1 MAEPARWIDLL
12 DPTRDEL
19 LAAAPVELDSRALDQ
34 LLAPHVAGREP
45 RPALEG
51 RRNYVLGV
59 LLAPVA
65 EPEHDRLFY
74 QEVDFVFTAGCLLT
88 VRKTPTG
95 DPPFEP
101 AAVRDVLASHA
112 SRSAAD
118 AVHSLIDEVAER
130 YLEAIESLDDEIDE
144 LEEQIEEWPSERV
157 RTRLSALRHDLLH
170 LRVTL
175 APTRDAVRRVVDGR
189 LDAGG
194 REVFPRAVELS
205 FADTYDKLL
214 RAAESLDLARDL
226 LASARDHQQARI
238 AHEQNEVV
246 KKLTVTA
253 SLLLLP
259 TFIVGVYGQ
268 NFEHM
273 PELDWGL
280 GYWFSWTVIIVS
292 TLAQLA
298 FFRWKRW
305 L

>member
-19 LAAAPVELDSRALDQ
+19 LAAAPVELDSRALNQ
-34 LLAPHVAGREP
+34 LLAPHVPGREP

-51 RRNYVLGV
+51 RHDYVLGV

-65 EPEHDRLFY
+65 EPARDRFFY
-74 QEVDFVFTAGCLLT
+74 QEVDFVLTADCVVT
-88 VRKTPTG
+88 VRKTPAG
-95 DPPFEP
+95 DRPFEP
-101 AAVRDVLASHA
+101 DAIREVFASRA

-118 AVHSLIDEVAER
+118 AAHALVDEVAER
-130 YLEAIESLDDEIDE
+130 YLDLAEILDDEIDE
-144 LEEQIEEWPSERV
+144 LEEQIDEWPMERV
-157 RTRLSALRHDLLH
+157 RARLSELRHDLLH
-170 LRVTL
+170 VRGTL
-175 APTRDAVRRVVDGR
+175 SPTRDAVRRVVDGR
-189 LDAGG
+189 IDAGG
-194 REVFPRAVELS
+194 GEVFPRAVELS
-205 FADTYDKLL
+205 FADAHDKLL
-214 RAAESLDLARDL
+214 RAAESLDLAREL

-246 KKLTVTA
+246 KKLAVIA

-268 NFEHM
+268 NFEHL
-273 PELDWGL
+273 PELGWGF
-280 GYWFSWTVIIVS
+280 GYGLSWAVIVVS

-298 FFRWKRW
+298 FFRWKKW

>member
-1 MAEPARWIDLL
+1 MTEPARWIDLL
-12 DPTRDEL
+12 DPTRDDL
-19 LAAAPVELDSRALDQ
+19 LAAAPVELDSRALGQ
-34 LLAPHVAGREP
+34 LLAPHIAGREP

-51 RRNYVLGV
+51 RHDYVLGV

-74 QEVDFVFTAGCLLT
+74 QEVDFVLTAECLVT
-88 VRKTPTG
+88 VRKTPAG

-101 AAVRDVLASHA
+101 AAIREVLARHP
-112 SRSAAD
+112 SRSTAD
-118 AVHSLIDEVAER
+118 AVHGLVDEVAER
-130 YLEAIESLDDEIDE
+130 YLSVVESLDDEIDE
-144 LEEQIEEWPSERV
+144 LEERIEEWPSERV
-157 RTRLSALRHDLLH
+157 RARLSGLRHDLLH
-170 LRVTL
+170 VRVTL
-175 APTRDAVRRVVDGR
+175 SPTRDAVRRVVDGR

-194 REVFPRAVELS
+194 DDVFPRTVERS
-205 FADTYDKLL
+205 FADAHDKLL
-214 RAAESLDLARDL
+214 RATESLDLARDL

-273 PELDWGL
+273 PELAWGI
-280 GYWFSWTVIIVS
+280 GYWFSWAVIVVS

-298 FFRWKRW
+298 FFRWKKW